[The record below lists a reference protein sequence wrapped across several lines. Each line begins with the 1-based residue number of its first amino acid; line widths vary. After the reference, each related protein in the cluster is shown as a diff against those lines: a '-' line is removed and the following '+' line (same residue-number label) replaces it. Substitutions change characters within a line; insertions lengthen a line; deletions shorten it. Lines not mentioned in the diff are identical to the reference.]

1 MTEFNMEL
9 DTRGLNCPLPIL
21 KMRKTINAAE
31 PGQVVRM
38 ISSDPGSLKD
48 MESFCRQTANV
59 LISSEDKGG
68 EYIFF
73 VRKN

>member
-1 MTEFNMEL
+1 MTAFNIEL

-21 KMRKTINAAE
+21 KMRKTINTIEAGE
-31 PGQVVRM
+31 VVRM
-38 ISSDPGSLKD
+38 ISSDLGSMKD
-48 MESFCRQTANV
+48 MESFCRQTGNA
-59 LISSEDKGG
+59 LISSEDKDG